1 MLFWKPAEQ
10 QALGHFPVFLCL
22 PAPLGTYGQEG
33 KTWFCLPH
41 PTSPPPTSV
50 PGTQLAF
57 GKYHCLTER
66 QESNLIKW
74 SHVNTWTNVNPLS
87 STAIALRKDHTY
99 KPHIHF
105 DILGKQRPKS
115 WWAKFVRFTFP
126 RSAVHL
132 VQSFLNPENSSVLH
146 ISSQLLP
153 PSAPA
158 ADKTQAYIEMINF
171 EKQLPNLPLS
181 IYV

>member
-1 MLFWKPAEQ
+1 MHAFLKASGTASPWP
-10 QALGHFPVFLCL
+10 FPCFSLSPCPTL
-22 PAPLGTYGQEG
+22 EHKGQEG
-33 KTWFCLPH
+33 KTWLYLPH

-57 GKYHCLTER
+57 GKYHCLIER

-87 STAIALRKDHTY
+87 STPIALRKDQTY
-99 KPHIHF
+99 KPQIHF
-105 DILGKQRPKS
+105 DILEQQRPKS
-115 WWAKFVRFTFP
+115 WWARFVRFTFP

-132 VQSFLNPENSSVLH
+132 VRSFLSPENSSVLH

-153 PSAPA
+153 SHC
-158 ADKTQAYIEMINF
+158 
-171 EKQLPNLPLS
+171 S
-181 IYV
+181 SSR